1 MGVGLGVGLGDGN
14 GVGEGDGN
22 GVGLGDGK
30 GVGEGDGNGVGL
42 GDGKGVGDAVGEGVG
57 VGPGPQDP
65 AGHPHCSVTVVL
77 EANSGLRMQGAPTA
91 LPLQPPLQPA
101 STSFPV
107 NDAGGPRIAV
117 I

>member
-1 MGVGLGVGLGDGN
+1 MGVGLGEGNGVGLGD
-14 GVGEGDGN
+14 GDGN

-30 GVGEGDGNGVGL
+30 GVGLGDGNG
-42 GDGKGVGDAVGEGVG
+42 VGEGVG
-57 VGPGPQDP
+57 VGPGPQEP
-65 AGHPHCSVTVVL
+65 PGHPHSSVTVVF